1 MEAEVKTEGDYYL
14 RASMAKA
21 DKSLT
26 LDNESVPCTLT
37 VCITREGKPRIKNEV
52 TSLSR
57 YAEYGFAEIQY
68 YKGGG
73 WHLAPGE
80 YEIEISSRE
89 NCSAAM
95 IRGATLSLERQT
107 THVTENF
114 LVNVLRFYG
123 GVLFLCAGL
132 LGIIICEFKK
142 PTMRGSQRSPRLAF

>member
-1 MEAEVKTEGDYYL
+1 
-14 RASMAKA
+14 
-21 DKSLT
+21 
-26 LDNESVPCTLT
+26 
-37 VCITREGKPRIKNEV
+37 
-52 TSLSR
+52 
-57 YAEYGFAEIQY
+57 
-68 YKGGG
+68 
-73 WHLAPGE
+73 
-80 YEIEISSRE
+80 
-89 NCSAAM
+89 M